1 MVAESENY
9 RARTQDMYEMKEE
22 VHELQLHDKSSQDP
36 NPEEATLLEVCE
48 DADEKSLG
56 DSSTPDEVSDMLSP
70 DYKGQVLS
78 LETTDPS
85 QGEIDCEVT
94 MLMYRNGLVFDMKA
108 DSTEDVG
115 TPL

>member
-1 MVAESENY
+1 MGIPLSQQN
-9 RARTQDMYEMKEE
+9 MYEKEE
-22 VHELQLHDKSSQDP
+22 VHELQLHDKRS
-36 NPEEATLLEVCE
+36 PEEATLLEVCE
-48 DADEKSLG
+48 DVNEKSLG
-56 DSSTPDEVSDMLSP
+56 DSSTPDGVSDLLTS
-70 DYKGQVLS
+70 DFKGQVLS
-78 LETTDPS
+78 LDTADPS

>member
-1 MVAESENY
+1 
-9 RARTQDMYEMKEE
+9 MYEIKEE

-48 DADEKSLG
+48 DENEKSLG
-56 DSSTPDEVSDMLSP
+56 DSSTPDGVSDPLTS
-70 DYKGQVLS
+70 DFKGQVLS
-78 LETTDPS
+78 LETADPN